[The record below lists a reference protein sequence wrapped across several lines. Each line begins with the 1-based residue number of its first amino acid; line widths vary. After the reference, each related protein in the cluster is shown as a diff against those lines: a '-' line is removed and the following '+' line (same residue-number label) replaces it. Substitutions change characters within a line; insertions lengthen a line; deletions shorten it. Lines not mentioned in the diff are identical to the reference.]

1 MGAGIHFNCVPFD
14 APSAPDDS
22 SIPVCGQLREN
33 EPRMNR
39 RLWIAFLVAV
49 ALVGAAF
56 ALHHHFS
63 SDIGDARVSA
73 LALIPVDTDSVVFAD
88 ITQLRTAPFFSALGD
103 WVPQPQQVDAEY
115 AKFLHDTG
123 FDYEHDLDRVAIATI
138 KRGQTTEFF
147 VVGDGRF
154 DRKKINTYVSE
165 FGTHDKKDG
174 REVFTAPLKGSARK
188 ISFAFLNQNRI
199 ALTDDPDLAS
209 LLRNPVRGADA
220 NQWRERFDRL
230 GGSPIFAVFRQDAN
244 VGSEIAA
251 HTPNG
256 AQAQQLASL
265 LDQLQ
270 WITLAGVPEQDRLRV
285 VSEGECPSDATAHDL
300 ADVLNG
306 IRVFA
311 QAGLNDPKVRHQ
323 LDDQTREAY
332 IDVIHSADIT
342 RLDRGETKSVRL
354 VLEVTPEIL
363 KATRSSPLVPRPE
376 SARNEKSSA
385 SPKK

>member
-1 MGAGIHFNCVPFD
+1 MLAGALTIHPPV
-14 APSAPDDS
+14 SA
-22 SIPVCGQLREN
+22 QLREN
-33 EPRMNR
+33 ELRMNR
-39 RLWIAFLVAV
+39 RLWIVLLIAVAV
-49 ALVGAAF
+49 IGSAAF
-56 ALHHHFS
+56 ALHHYFS
-63 SDIGDARVSA
+63 SDLGDPRESA
-73 LALIPVDTDSVVFAD
+73 LALIPADTSSVVFAD
-88 ITQLRTAPFFSALGD
+88 VKQLRTAPFFSALGD

-154 DRKKINTYVSE
+154 DRKKINAYVSQ
-165 FGTHDKKDG
+165 FGTHDKIDG

-188 ISFAFLNQNRI
+188 ISFVFLQQNRI

-209 LLRNPVRGADA
+209 LLRNPVRGTDA

-230 GGSPIFAVFRQDAN
+230 GGSPIFAVFRQDAS

-251 HTPNG
+251 HTRNVE
-256 AQAQQLASL
+256 QAQQLASL

-270 WITLAGVPEQDRLRV
+270 WITLAGVPEQNRLRV
-285 VSEGECPSDATAHDL
+285 VAEGECPDDATARDL

-306 IRVFA
+306 IRIFA
-311 QAGLNDPKVRHQ
+311 QAGLNGPDVRQ
-323 LDDQTREAY
+323 RLDAETREAY
-332 IDVIHSADIT
+332 IGLIHSADIT

-354 VLEVTPEIL
+354 VLEITPEL
-363 KATRSSPLVPRPE
+363 VKAARLATPLSTVPAPKAE
-376 SARNEKSSA
+376 PARHEKSSA